1 MSSNFYH
8 IDNLGE
14 VFSITI
20 ERGFRQELFDNYD
33 CDSNGDLIQAIVKYL
48 IRINDFD
55 GSELEFDSD
64 TDIFAVYC
72 EDEKTINGLA
82 EILERNMYNDRV
94 IDDAMKS
101 PEVREEMGLE
111 QSHTDSETETF
122 FDKFNGLFRHD

>member
-20 ERGFRQELFDNYD
+20 ESGFRQELFFFFY
-33 CDSNGDLIQAIVKYL
+33 CASNGDLIQAIVKYL

-72 EDEKTINGLA
+72 EDEGTIYELA
-82 EILERNMYNDRV
+82 EILENNMYNDKV
-94 IDDAMKS
+94 IDDAMHS
-101 PEVREEMGLE
+101 PEVKAEL
-111 QSHTDSETETF
+111 S
-122 FDKFNGLFRHD
+122 

>member
-20 ERGFRQELFDNYD
+20 ESGFRQELFDNYD

-72 EDEKTINGLA
+72 EDEGTISELA
-82 EILERNMYNDRV
+82 EILENNMYNDKV
-94 IDDAMKS
+94 IDDAMHS
-101 PEVREEMGLE
+101 PEVKAEL
-111 QSHTDSETETF
+111 S
-122 FDKFNGLFRHD
+122 